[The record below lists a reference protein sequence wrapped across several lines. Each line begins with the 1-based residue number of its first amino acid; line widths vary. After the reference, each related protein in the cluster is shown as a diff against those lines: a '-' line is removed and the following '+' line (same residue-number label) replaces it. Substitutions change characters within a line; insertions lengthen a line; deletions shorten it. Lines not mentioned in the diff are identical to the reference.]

1 MQLSTIDFRT
11 FRHIVSRLNA
21 LAEALDKNIN
31 VYAGKETT
39 FSLPLKKGSINVN
52 LGLDNGSIEYFDSDN
67 HLVKKIDF
75 SYAGHYKEIFDI
87 ALRQAIEMDGNRYE
101 PSFPVLNSLE
111 GEYKITLISNSGKL
125 AQTFQSVDTET
136 VLAGA
141 YTQDIQVPSSCN
153 MGRCGSCVSRVIS
166 GNVKQLEQE
175 FLNDYQQMAGY
186 ILLCCSIAKSECVIE
201 THQEKQLAAMA

>member
-31 VYAGKETT
+31 VYAGNETT
-39 FSLPLKKGSINVN
+39 FSLPLKEGSINVN
-52 LGLDNGSIEYFDSDN
+52 LGLENGSIDYLNSHN

-75 SYAGHYKEIFDI
+75 SYAGHYKDIFDI

-101 PSFPVLNSLE
+101 PSFPVLNSVE

-125 AQTFQSVDTET
+125 AQTFQSTDTDT
-136 VLAGA
+136 VLEGA
-141 YTQDIQVPSSCN
+141 WNQDVEVPYRCKTGN
-153 MGRCGSCVSRVIS
+153 CGSCVSRVIS

-186 ILLCCSIAKSECVIE
+186 VLLCRSIAKSDCVIE
-201 THQEKQLAAMA
+201 THQEERLAAMA